1 MEQNVAPLT
10 VSGCGLEQAL
20 EQSAV
25 GFPCDRM
32 QGPERAEWR
41 GVESR
46 GEEVV
51 SRRPL
56 ALVGGTVKAGSH
68 GWRVGLFVG
77 DGSHLHVIEAM
88 ETGESASST

>member
-1 MEQNVAPLT
+1 M
-10 VSGCGLEQAL
+10 
-20 EQSAV
+20 
-25 GFPCDRM
+25 GFPCDGM

-68 GWRVGLFVG
+68 GWRVGFFVG
-77 DGSHLHVIEAM
+77 DGSSLHVIEAT
-88 ETGESASST
+88 ETGESANLGFMRLSERKKINDIWR